1 LFLGAGKIV
10 RLTLTRALSFDNGR
24 AGFSNMSCLSPF
36 LPLILAPAPQT
47 HEPQLIDLDGTL
59 FVQLG
64 LFLLA
69 VVVLYRFLWKPYLR
83 VRDERV
89 TRVEGYRQEAARIDA
104 EAQGRMERLESELAE
119 ARRVGIGERASARSA
134 AVAREHELLAQAQA
148 AAQRAQAE
156 ARAQLAAALAAERA
170 TLQQK
175 ASEIG
180 RQAATKIL
188 GREVSS

>member
-1 LFLGAGKIV
+1 
-10 RLTLTRALSFDNGR
+10 
-24 AGFSNMSCLSPF
+24 MSSLSPF
-36 LPLILAPAPQT
+36 LPLVLVPAPQT
-47 HEPQLIDLDGTL
+47 DEPQLIDLDGTL

-104 EAQGRMERLESELAE
+104 EALARMERLEAELAE
-119 ARRVGIGERASARSA
+119 ARRVGVGERAAARA
-134 AVAREHELLAQAQA
+134 AALAHEHELLAQAQA

-170 TLQQK
+170 TLQQH
-175 ASEIG
+175 ATEIG
-180 RQAATKIL
+180 RQAAKKIL

>member
-1 LFLGAGKIV
+1 LFLGAAKIV

-24 AGFSNMSCLSPF
+24 AGFSNMSF
-36 LPLILAPAPQT
+36 LPLVLVPAPQT

-64 LFLLA
+64 LFLLT

-104 EAQGRMERLESELAE
+104 EAQGRMERLEAELAE
-119 ARRVGIGERASARSA
+119 ARRVGVGERASARSA
-134 AVAREHELLAQAQA
+134 ALAREHELLAQAQA

-156 ARAQLAAALAAERA
+156 ARAQLAAALASERA

-175 ASEIG
+175 ATEIG
-180 RQAATKIL
+180 RQAAKKIL

>member
-1 LFLGAGKIV
+1 MSFSPPFV
-10 RLTLTRALSFDNGR
+10 ALV
-24 AGFSNMSCLSPF
+24 LV
-36 LPLILAPAPQT
+36 PAPQS
-47 HEPQLIDLDGTL
+47 HEPQLIDVDGTI

-104 EAQGRMERLESELAE
+104 DAEARLARLDAELAE
-119 ARRVGIGERASARSA
+119 ARRVGAGERATARA
-134 AVAREHELLAQAQA
+134 AALAHEHELLAQAQA

-170 TLQQK
+170 TLHQK
-175 ASEIG
+175 ATEIG
-180 RQAATKIL
+180 REAAKKIL